1 MDETGFRIRI
11 LGGENVIVPQIA
23 KQLYTLSPENR
34 QSITIVETVSAV
46 GGTILPVLILLGK
59 IHMDS

>member
-1 MDETGFRIRI
+1 
-11 LGGENVIVPQIA
+11 VPRTA

-34 QSITIVETVSAV
+34 LSITIVETMSVI
-46 GGTILPVLILLGK
+46 GGTIPLVLTVLGK